1 MKKLPIAAAAL
12 LLSTSAYAMIPSGN
26 PTDGTM
32 QEDPYMVET
41 TTAMTPAYDEAPA
54 LQPAA
59 VDTWTTYTPT
69 DPALKPV
76 TATSGDVK
84 AAEWAKADAKFDAAT
99 ETDWDAAA
107 KAKMDSAALDDSAK
121 LQPATYETRF
131 GSDDSAPAFQPASME
146 SGFVTDDGAT
156 EAAEMSAADETVKT
170 ASTDLTPRQA
180 AGNYPACHP
189 GPGDDRCIQLYE
201 PGVRAELASWSQPTG
216 GFADSSDTQVAMGG
230 STEELNQQALADSNR
245 ALQMASAAADTT
257 AGTEVAMG
265 GPYEPV
271 ADDAGMNGDG
281 TVDTA
286 LGETAQ
292 DEIEV

>member
-12 LLSTSAYAMIPSGN
+12 LLGTSAYAMIPSGN

-32 QEDPYMVET
+32 QQDSYMVEP
-41 TTAMTPAYDEAPA
+41 TTAVTPFYDEAPA

-59 VDTWTTYTPT
+59 KDSWSDAQPVAYKADAT
-69 DPALKPV
+69 DPEFKTVA
-76 TATSGDVK
+76 ATSDEVK
-84 AAEWAKADAKFDAAT
+84 APEWAKADAQFDAAA
-99 ETDWDAAA
+99 EADWDAAA
-107 KAKMDSAALDDSAK
+107 KAKLASAAMDDPAQ
-121 LQPATYETRF
+121 LQPASYETGF
-131 GSDDSAPAFQPASME
+131 GAGDSAGKWQPASAE
-146 SGFVTDDGAT
+146 TGFV
-156 EAAEMSAADETVKT
+156 ADETVGT
-170 ASTDLTPRQA
+170 SAADLTPRQA

-216 GFADSSDTQVAMGG
+216 GFAGSSDTQVAMGG

-281 TVDTA
+281 SVDTA